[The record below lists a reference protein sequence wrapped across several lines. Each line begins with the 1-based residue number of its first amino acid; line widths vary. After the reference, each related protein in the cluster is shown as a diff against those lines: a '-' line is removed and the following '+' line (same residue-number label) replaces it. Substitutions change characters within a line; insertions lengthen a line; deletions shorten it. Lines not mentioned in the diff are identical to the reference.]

1 MRSTLL
7 ILLAL
12 GALSGLVGLV
22 VLRGVD
28 GWTEPSVSRITPPP
42 SSWPDHLAAN
52 GIVEGARP
60 EVALR
65 PEVSGILE
73 AISIRETQDVTRGTL
88 LAELRNEIQKQEVD
102 LAAAEVKIAQAQLK
116 RLRNGERPEKRRAM
130 AAVEQAKRVVYQQ
143 AKADWERTSKLVESQ
158 SSSREQGDR
167 DYFAM
172 LRAQAEWDEAAAER
186 ALVEAPAR
194 ADEVA
199 AAEGRVAV
207 AEARLRLVKAELAKT
222 RLLAPS
228 DGRILRVY
236 AEPGEIAGPNTA
248 QPVLLLAD
256 LSRRRV
262 RAFIEELDAA
272 RVRVGQRAVVT
283 SEGLPGKEFPGVV
296 SLTLP
301 RMGQRGLQTDAAG
314 EYRDIYFREALIDLD
329 AGEELPLNLR
339 VQTRIHVNPGE
350 KPR

>member
-28 GWTEPSVSRITPPP
+28 SWTEPSMSRITPPP

-88 LAELRNEIQKQEVD
+88 LAELRNGIQKQEVD
-102 LAAAEVKIAQAQLK
+102 LAAAEVRIAQAQLT

-186 ALVEAPAR
+186 ALVEASAR

-207 AEARLRLVKAELAKT
+207 AEARLRLVKAELAKN
-222 RLLAPS
+222 RWLAPTG
-228 DGRILRVY
+228 DQIQALHG
-236 AEPGEIAGPNTA
+236 EPPTFLKTL
-248 QPVLLLAD
+248 P
-256 LSRRRV
+256 
-262 RAFIEELDAA
+262 EE
-272 RVRVGQRAVVT
+272 REFKK
-283 SEGLPGKEFPGVV
+283 SKLPGF
-296 SLTLP
+296 SRL
-301 RMGQRGLQTDAAG
+301 
-314 EYRDIYFREALIDLD
+314 Y
-329 AGEELPLNLR
+329 LPLIS
-339 VQTRIHVNPGE
+339 RIKRTVNQELCLNPTFL
-350 KPR
+350 

>member
-12 GALSGLVGLV
+12 GSLSGMVGLV
-22 VLRGVD
+22 MLRGVD

-73 AISIRETQDVTRGTL
+73 TISIRENQDVTRGTL
-88 LAELRNEIQKQEVD
+88 VAELRNEIQKQEVD

-130 AAVEQAKRVVYQQ
+130 AAVEQAKHVVYQQ
-143 AKADWERTSKLVESQ
+143 AKADWERTFKLVESR

-167 DYFAM
+167 DHFAM
-172 LRAQAEWDEAAAER
+172 LRAQAEWDEAAAEQ

-222 RLLAPS
+222 RLLAPT
-228 DGRILRVY
+228 DGPDPPRLCRARRDRR
-236 AEPGEIAGPNTA
+236 AEHGSARPAAGRPLEAPRAGLHRRARRGPRAGRAT
-248 QPVLLLAD
+248 
-256 LSRRRV
+256 RRRDV
-262 RAFIEELDAA
+262 GGPAGEGIPRHRVPDPAPHGPA
-272 RVRVGQRAVVT
+272 RTANRRRRRI
-283 SEGLPGKEFPGVV
+283 SRHL
-296 SLTLP
+296 LP
-301 RMGQRGLQTDAAG
+301 RGAHRPRRRG
-314 EYRDIYFREALIDLD
+314 
-329 AGEELPLNLR
+329 
-339 VQTRIHVNPGE
+339 
-350 KPR
+350 